1 MPTSTVENYVK
12 QLLLMQQGQPADL
25 LIPIGR
31 LASAVGVVPG
41 TATTMVKTLADS
53 GLVYYE
59 ARNGVRLAPGGEKL
73 ALHVLR
79 RHRIMELFLVRVL
92 GLDWSEVHA
101 EAEVLEHAISDKVLE
116 QMDALL
122 GRPDF
127 DPHGDPIPSPT
138 GQMSHRQLL
147 HLSEGTVGQKWIV
160 ARLADQD
167 PDFLR
172 FVEESGL
179 KPGTLL
185 EIASRNDQADAL
197 RLIRPDKVEVTIGLT
212 AARRILVQPEENP
225 A

>member
-12 QLLLMQQGQPADL
+12 QILLMQQGQPAEM

-31 LASAVGVVPG
+31 LAAAVGVVPG

-59 ARNGVRLAPGGEKL
+59 ARNGVRLAAGGEKL

-92 GLDWSEVHA
+92 GLDWAEVHE

-116 QMDALL
+116 HMDALL
-122 GRPDF
+122 GHPDF
-127 DPHGDPIPSPT
+127 DPHGDPIPGP
-138 GQMSHRQLL
+138 GGEMSQRQL
-147 HLSEGTVGQKWIV
+147 HYLSDCTAGETWVV

-167 PDFLR
+167 PEFLR
-172 FVEESGL
+172 FVEDSGL

-185 EIASRNDQADAL
+185 TVATRNEQADAL
-197 RLIRPDKVEVTIGLT
+197 KLIRPDGAEITIGLA
-212 AARRILVQPEENP
+212 AARRILVEPE
-225 A
+225 AGR